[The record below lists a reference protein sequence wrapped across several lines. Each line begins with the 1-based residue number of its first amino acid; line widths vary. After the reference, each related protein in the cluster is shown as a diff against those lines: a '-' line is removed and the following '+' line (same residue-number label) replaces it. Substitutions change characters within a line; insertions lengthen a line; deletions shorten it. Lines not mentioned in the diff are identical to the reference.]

1 MTGVQTCALPICFPV
16 TIEVIAR
23 SANGMTANHENGNHT
38 VTDELVR
45 KNPAN
50 RYTIPSNA
58 NSIRK

>member
-1 MTGVQTCALPICFPV
+1 MPAAISDKYFDDSGTKK
-16 TIEVIAR
+16 VIAR